1 MNNYRSA
8 VLRVVFALLIAPVS
22 FSAQQN
28 SSLKIQGYFHT
39 VDGFSLR
46 YHGPLPG
53 EHNALVCRSM
63 IPVNSIAWETAAVPE
78 KVDSDSVSFLW
89 MFAIDVNTDCHVFD
103 LYFNDK
109 YILSLHN
116 PVELSKQRWTVKGK
130 GDSRLQLRSTLIDR
144 YGDFMGYAVL
154 TVPVSLI
161 KPGQVQHVRIQGES
175 SGSRSWFITF
185 EEPINEGLTI
195 QPENLLAGSRGNPS
209 QVIRFQFMHIGNPVQ
224 GSVSVQGGT
233 EKQFIL
239 EPGFNGID
247 LEIAAVN
254 KPEHK
259 QFRVKLEGKP
269 EQLRKIKI
277 SPVKPWTVYL
287 VQHTHTDIGYTRP
300 QTEILGEHLRF
311 IDYALDY
318 CDQTDEY
325 PEDSR
330 FRWTC
335 ENSWAVKEY
344 LKQRPQK
351 QIQRFQKRVQ
361 ERRIEVTAML
371 FNYSEVVD
379 EAGLAEQCWPLRLFQ
394 EYNLPVKTAM
404 QNDVNG
410 IGWCLPDYLSPL
422 GVEFVSMGQHGHRA
436 LIPFDKP
443 TAFWWESPSGNRLLA
458 FRADHYMTGN
468 KLRLTTGRITSFRD
482 PLLQYLRELEQK
494 EYTYNKVSIQF
505 SGYVTDNS
513 PPSTVACD
521 LVREWNRQYIFP
533 RLRLATA
540 GEFLSAVKKEHG
552 NELEVYRAAWPDWWA
567 DGFGSAALETA
578 AARNT
583 ANSLIAHNG
592 LLTMARLAGSEIPE
606 TAFQEIDHIRE
617 SLLFWDEHTF
627 GAAESI
633 RDPESL
639 NSQVQWREKSAYVW
653 EAVKHNSLLKEQAMG
668 LLQSYLPVDEVP
680 VLVVINTLNIPRSG
694 VAVHYIDNEI
704 IPPGSRFRLLDSQG
718 GEAEVQ
724 PVRSREDG
732 TYWAVWAENVP
743 PIGYKSYRIQR
754 EEGSGAESEFHP
766 FSGIVENDFYR
777 IEMDISTGTVISLL
791 DKELNR
797 EFVDQKGTWGWG
809 QFIYERLSNREQLE
823 NFRLD
828 SSWYRTLQSIQMQ
841 GVKQGPIYTRII
853 WNGQLPQCADKK
865 GITGEIRLYHTVKQI
880 DVLFSMRKKP
890 VIDPEA
896 VYIAFPFNLPGNT
909 LKYEV
914 QGGMVCPGIDQLEGT
929 ASDWQTVQHYIS
941 VSVTDA
947 QIVWASPDIPL
958 VQLSDLNIG
967 NFRYRYTPEHPHIY
981 SWVLNNYW
989 TTNFKASQKGAL
1001 EWQYSLTS
1009 SSDTSSDFAARF
1021 GWSAGIPLQSR
1032 VLPEGEKR
1040 NIPLTRSFLE
1050 YIPQNLLLIEAEPVR
1065 SGGSIVLHFRECAGL
1080 HTELFPQ
1087 YWMKKG
1093 EITSVYAV
1101 NVLNQPIT
1109 GEQASITVKPYGT
1122 VRILLDIP

>member
-1 MNNYRSA
+1 MNHYKRGLLYVA
-8 VLRVVFALLIAPVS
+8 FTALIISVTL
-22 FSAQQN
+22 SAQSK
-28 SSLKIQGYFHT
+28 SSLEVQGYIRT
-39 VDGFSLR
+39 VDGFSLK

-63 IPVNSIAWETAAVPE
+63 SPVNSIAWETAAVPE

-89 MFAIDVNTDCHVFD
+89 MFAIDVNTDSHVFD
-103 LYFNDK
+103 LYFNEK
-109 YILSLHN
+109 QILSLCN
-116 PVELSKQRWTVKGK
+116 PVHLNKQKWTVKGK
-130 GDSRLQLRSTLIDR
+130 GNSRLTLRSTLIDR

-154 TVPVSLI
+154 TVPVSLV
-161 KPGQVQHVRIQGES
+161 KRGQVQHFRVQGDS
-175 SGSRSWFITF
+175 AGSRSWFITF
-185 EEPINEGLTI
+185 EEPIKEGLTI
-195 QPENLLAGSRGNPS
+195 QPEDLLVGNQGNPY
-209 QVIRFQFMHIGNPVQ
+209 QVIRFQFMHIGDPVH
-224 GSVSVQGGT
+224 GSVSEKDGT

-239 EPGFNGID
+239 EPGFNGIS
-247 LEIAAVN
+247 LEVPAVE
-254 KPEHK
+254 KMERK
-259 QFRVKLEGKP
+259 QFRINLEG
-269 EQLRKIKI
+269 EQEQIHDIKI
-277 SPVKPWTVYL
+277 SPVKPWTIYL

-344 LKQRPQK
+344 LKRRPQK
-351 QIQRFQKRVQ
+351 QIKRFQKRVQ
-361 ERRIEVTAML
+361 EGRIEVTAML

-379 EAGLAEQCWPLRLFQ
+379 EAGLVEQCLPLRIFQ
-394 EYNLPVKTAM
+394 KYKLPVKTAM

-410 IGWCLPDYLSPL
+410 IGWCIPDYLAPL
-422 GVEFVSMGQHGHRA
+422 NIEFINMGQHGHRA

-521 LVREWNRQYIFP
+521 LVRKWNRQYIFP

-540 GEFLSAVKKEHG
+540 GEFLAAIKKEYG
-552 NELEVYRAAWPDWWA
+552 NELEVYRAGWPDWWA

-583 ANSLIAHNG
+583 ANSLIAQEG

-668 LLQSYLPVDEVP
+668 LLQSYLPVDEIP
-680 VLVVINTLNIPRSG
+680 VLVVINTLNTPRSG
-694 VAVHYIDNEI
+694 MAVHYIDNEI

-718 GEAEVQ
+718 REAEVQ
-724 PVRSREDG
+724 SVRSREDG
-732 TYWAVWAENVP
+732 TYWAVWAEKVP
-743 PIGYKSYRIQR
+743 PIGYKSYCIQL

-777 IEMDISTGTVISLL
+777 IEMDTTTGTVISLL
-791 DKELNR
+791 DKELGR
-797 EFVDQKGTWGWG
+797 ELVDQRGTWRWG

-828 SSWYRTLQSIQMQ
+828 SSWHRTLQYIQMQ
-841 GVKQGPIYTRII
+841 GVKKGPIYTRIV
-853 WNGQLPQCADKK
+853 WNGQLPQCADEK
-865 GITGEIRLYHTVKQI
+865 GITGEIRLFHTAKRI
-880 DVLFSMRKKP
+880 DMLFRMRKKS
-890 VIDPEA
+890 VTDPEA
-896 VYIAFPFNLPGNT
+896 VYISFPFNLPGST

-914 QGGMVCPGIDQLEGT
+914 QGGMVRPGIDQLEGT

-941 VSVTDA
+941 ISGKDA
-947 QIVWASPDIPL
+947 HIIWTTPDIPL
-958 VQLSDLNIG
+958 VQLGDLNLG
-967 NFRYRYTPEHPHIY
+967 KFRYTYEPECPHIY

-1001 EWQYSLTS
+1001 QWQYSLTS
-1009 SSDTSSDFAARF
+1009 SSDTSSDFSARF
-1021 GWSAGIPLQSR
+1021 GWSTRIPLQSR
-1032 VLPEGEKR
+1032 VLPKGRKKQ
-1040 NIPLTRSFLE
+1040 IPLTRSFLKF
-1050 YIPQNLLLIEAEPVR
+1050 IPQNLMLIKARPVR
-1065 SGGSIVLHFRECAGL
+1065 FGNSIILHFRECAGRPVDVS
-1080 HTELFPQ
+1080 TEK
-1087 YWMKKG
+1087 WKKKSN
-1093 EITSVYAV
+1093 IASVYAV
-1101 NVLNQPIT
+1101 NVLDQP
-1109 GEQASITVKPYGT
+1109 VKRQDEIISVQPYGII
-1122 VRILLDIP
+1122 RIRIDLK